1 MKFICVLKK
10 IDNFLKN
17 LHVILFILAML
28 IINYC
33 IARMNL
39 FSFLPDN
46 NGARHIFRS
55 KYNEFLEG
63 VIIAPFFETL
73 IYQKVI
79 ISLCCMWDELRK
91 RKYLIVIISS
101 FMFSLNHIYSPRY
114 AVETFFS
121 GGIVFAYSYLAYK
134 DRSKYS
140 FWVVFSIHALW
151 NLFVMIFNS

>member
-1 MKFICVLKK
+1 MFKRL
-10 IDNFLKN
+10 DNFLKN
-17 LHVILFILAML
+17 LPAILFIFTML

-39 FSFLPDN
+39 FSFLSDN
-46 NGARHIFRS
+46 NGTRHIFIS
-55 KYNEFLEG
+55 KYNQFLES

-73 IYQKVI
+73 IYQKVL

-101 FMFSLNHIYSPRY
+101 FMFSLNHRYSPQY

-121 GGIVFAYSYLAYK
+121 GGMIFAYSYLTYK
-134 DRSKYS
+134 DKSKYS
-140 FWVVFSIHALW
+140 FWIVFSIHSLW
-151 NLFVMIFNS
+151 NLFVMISN